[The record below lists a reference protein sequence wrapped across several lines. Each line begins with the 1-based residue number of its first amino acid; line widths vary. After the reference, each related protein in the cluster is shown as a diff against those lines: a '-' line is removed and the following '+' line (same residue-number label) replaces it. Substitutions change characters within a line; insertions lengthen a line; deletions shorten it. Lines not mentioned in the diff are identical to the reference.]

1 MNCINFSLRQ
11 RTFCSIFW
19 DIFNHCEVNE
29 KGGAQFHECD
39 SIQANICGSSPNS
52 LHPKRDHIYAVEAN
66 HHDHTPTSISL
77 SSQSFAQKCNS
88 TPVALEHNHHSQPRQ
103 PQPQLII
110 NTDQHS
116 FRNSELTSVVIHHQ
130 ETLNQII
137 AKPNILSA
145 SASTSAA
152 AEDDNED
159 VIVIPQ
165 NGLKTHHYDK
175 KPKATSTASLAKQQ
189 RRLSESD
196 IILVFPQKQEQPQSI
211 SFLASEAASS
221 KSEVCLSKAVQ
232 EEENRRLEATT
243 DDDNEQAQQK
253 DSIANATAK
262 KNKTKSLEH
271 IRI

>member
-1 MNCINFSLRQ
+1 M
-11 RTFCSIFW
+11 
-19 DIFNHCEVNE
+19 
-29 KGGAQFHECD
+29 
-39 SIQANICGSSPNS
+39 
-52 LHPKRDHIYAVEAN
+52 
-66 HHDHTPTSISL
+66 
-77 SSQSFAQKCNS
+77 
-88 TPVALEHNHHSQPRQ
+88 ALEHNHHSQQPQPQRQ
-103 PQPQLII
+103 PQQLII

-116 FRNSELTSVVIHHQ
+116 FRNSELTSVVIHQ
-130 ETLNQII
+130 ETLNSL
-137 AKPNILSA
+137 AKPNILAA
-145 SASTSAA
+145 SASG
-152 AEDDNED
+152 EDDNED

-175 KPKATSTASLAKQQ
+175 KPRGAASSASVSTIQQ

-196 IILVFPQKQEQPQSI
+196 IIHVFPQKEQPQSI

-243 DDDNEQAQQK
+243 DEEHAQI

-262 KNKTKSLEH
+262 KTKTKSLEH

>member
-1 MNCINFSLRQ
+1 MM
-11 RTFCSIFW
+11 
-19 DIFNHCEVNE
+19 
-29 KGGAQFHECD
+29 
-39 SIQANICGSSPNS
+39 
-52 LHPKRDHIYAVEAN
+52 
-66 HHDHTPTSISL
+66 
-77 SSQSFAQKCNS
+77 
-88 TPVALEHNHHSQPRQ
+88 ALEHNHHSQQQPQRQ
-103 PQPQLII
+103 PQQLII

-130 ETLNQII
+130 ETLNSL
-137 AKPNILSA
+137 AKPNFAA
-145 SASTSAA
+145 SASG
-152 AEDDNED
+152 EDDNED

-175 KPKATSTASLAKQQ
+175 KPRGAASLASSASVSTIQQ

-196 IILVFPQKQEQPQSI
+196 IIHVFPQKEQPQSI

-232 EEENRRLEATT
+232 EENRRLEATT
-243 DDDNEQAQQK
+243 HHDEAQIDLE

-262 KNKTKSLEH
+262 KHKTKSLEH

>member
-1 MNCINFSLRQ
+1 M
-11 RTFCSIFW
+11 
-19 DIFNHCEVNE
+19 
-29 KGGAQFHECD
+29 
-39 SIQANICGSSPNS
+39 
-52 LHPKRDHIYAVEAN
+52 
-66 HHDHTPTSISL
+66 
-77 SSQSFAQKCNS
+77 
-88 TPVALEHNHHSQPRQ
+88 ALEHNHHSQQQPQRQ
-103 PQPQLII
+103 PQQLII

-130 ETLNQII
+130 ETLNSL
-137 AKPNILSA
+137 AKPNFAA
-145 SASTSAA
+145 SASG
-152 AEDDNED
+152 EDDNED

-175 KPKATSTASLAKQQ
+175 KPRGAASLASSASVSTIQQ

-196 IILVFPQKQEQPQSI
+196 IIHVFPQKEQPQSI

-232 EEENRRLEATT
+232 EENRRLEATT
-243 DDDNEQAQQK
+243 HHDEAQIDLE

-262 KNKTKSLEH
+262 KHKTKSLEH

>member
-1 MNCINFSLRQ
+1 MM
-11 RTFCSIFW
+11 
-19 DIFNHCEVNE
+19 
-29 KGGAQFHECD
+29 
-39 SIQANICGSSPNS
+39 
-52 LHPKRDHIYAVEAN
+52 
-66 HHDHTPTSISL
+66 
-77 SSQSFAQKCNS
+77 
-88 TPVALEHNHHSQPRQ
+88 ALEHNHHSQQQPQRQ
-103 PQPQLII
+103 PQQLII

-130 ETLNQII
+130 ETLNSL
-137 AKPNILSA
+137 AKPNLAA
-145 SASTSAA
+145 SASG
-152 AEDDNED
+152 EDDNED

-175 KPKATSTASLAKQQ
+175 KPRGAASLASSASVSTIQQ

-196 IILVFPQKQEQPQSI
+196 IIHVFPQKEQPQSI

-232 EEENRRLEATT
+232 EENRRLEATT
-243 DDDNEQAQQK
+243 HHDEAQIDLE

-262 KNKTKSLEH
+262 KHKTKSLEH

>member
-1 MNCINFSLRQ
+1 M
-11 RTFCSIFW
+11 
-19 DIFNHCEVNE
+19 
-29 KGGAQFHECD
+29 
-39 SIQANICGSSPNS
+39 
-52 LHPKRDHIYAVEAN
+52 EAN

-88 TPVALEHNHHSQPRQ
+88 TPVMMALEHNHHSQQQPQRQ
-103 PQPQLII
+103 PQQLII

-130 ETLNQII
+130 ETLNSL
-137 AKPNILSA
+137 AKPNFAA
-145 SASTSAA
+145 SASG
-152 AEDDNED
+152 EDDNED

-175 KPKATSTASLAKQQ
+175 KPRGAASSASVSTIQQ

-196 IILVFPQKQEQPQSI
+196 IIHVFPQKEQPQSI

-232 EEENRRLEATT
+232 EENRRLEATT
-243 DDDNEQAQQK
+243 HHDEAQIDLE

-262 KNKTKSLEH
+262 KHKTKSLEH

>member
-130 ETLNQII
+130 ETL
-137 AKPNILSA
+137 KSA

-175 KPKATSTASLAKQQ
+175 KPKAASTASLRQQ

-243 DDDNEQAQQK
+243 DDEHAQI

-262 KNKTKSLEH
+262 KTKTKSLEH